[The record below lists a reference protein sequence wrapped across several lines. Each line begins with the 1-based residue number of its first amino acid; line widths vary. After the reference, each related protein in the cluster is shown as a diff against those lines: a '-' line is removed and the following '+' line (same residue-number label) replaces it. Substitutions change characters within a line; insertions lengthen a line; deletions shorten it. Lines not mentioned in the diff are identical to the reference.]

1 MHAPQIIFI
10 VLGLF
15 ELVAAAYLH
24 GEPKGKFNLWVTI
37 PNLMLIFGLLLWG
50 GFFAH

>member
-10 VLGLF
+10 VLISLATLGVVVGNYTPGECITKAICIMLEVGLI
-15 ELVAAAYLH
+15 A
-24 GEPKGKFNLWVTI
+24 
-37 PNLMLIFGLLLWG
+37 WG